1 MTDDIISSKYRYE
14 EVSKE
19 VIIVNIEIMH
29 MY

>member
-1 MTDDIISSKYRYE
+1 MTDDIISSKYRNE